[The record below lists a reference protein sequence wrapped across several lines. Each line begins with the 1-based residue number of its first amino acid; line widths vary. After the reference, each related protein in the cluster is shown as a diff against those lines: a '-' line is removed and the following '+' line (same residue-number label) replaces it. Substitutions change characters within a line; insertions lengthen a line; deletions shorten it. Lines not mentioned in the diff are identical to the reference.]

1 MELRQAL
8 PSDLDRI
15 MEVLDEGRAS
25 LAALGIDQWQGH
37 YPHRGQI
44 EQDIRRGEN
53 VVIVDDDGLIVA
65 TAMVATVDAKD
76 YDEIK
81 DGEWLTESQ
90 GEPLRCAVVQR
101 VAVSTACIQSGLA
114 TRIMTYAFD
123 YAREMGCES
132 VRLNTHSGNIPMQR
146 LLEKQGY
153 TRCGTITIGHV
164 EGTDPERYAYEKL
177 VY

>member
-37 YPHRGQI
+37 YPHREQI

-65 TAMVATVDAKD
+65 TAAISIFNAEE
-76 YDEIK
+76 YHEIK
-81 DGEWLTESQ
+81 NGEWLTKSQ
-90 GEPLRCAVVQR
+90 GEPFCCAEVQR
-101 VAVSTACIQSGLA
+101 VAVSTARTNSGLA
-114 TRIMTYAFD
+114 TRIMAYAFD
-123 YAREMGCES
+123 YARETGCKS
-132 VRLNTHSGNIPMQR
+132 VRVNTHPGNVPMQR
-146 LLEKQGY
+146 VLEKQGY
-153 TRCGTITIGHV
+153 TRCGSITMDHDDGLIS
-164 EGTDPERYAYEKL
+164 ERYAYEKL
-177 VY
+177 VD